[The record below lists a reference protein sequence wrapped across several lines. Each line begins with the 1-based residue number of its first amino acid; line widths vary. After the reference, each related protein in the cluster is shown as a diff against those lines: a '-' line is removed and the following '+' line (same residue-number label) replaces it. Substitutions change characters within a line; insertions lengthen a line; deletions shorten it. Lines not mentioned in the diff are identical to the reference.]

1 VGQDHG
7 VSQSR
12 DVSQSNPQCQNK
24 VNVMCLCGELGSEA
38 CDKASVV
45 RGHAGQI
52 ADGTLALVGAT
63 RVHGGVDWI
72 NAKKRILA

>member
-1 VGQDHG
+1 
-7 VSQSR
+7 
-12 DVSQSNPQCQNK
+12 
-24 VNVMCLCGELGSEA
+24 MCLCGELGSEA